1 MQRVLDNIESIIAV
15 GERFE
20 LSVTGYSMLPLLGH
34 RGDTIIVR
42 RTTECED
49 IAGRIAMFRGPQ
61 RNIIVH
67 RVLRIDNNIV
77 ILKGDGNPHL
87 EERTPRS
94 EIIGVV
100 ESVRRG
106 NRVIDC
112 TSKSWRR
119 KEIMWLAT
127 PIVVRKYI
135 LAIMRR
141 WMNFRYK
148 TK

>member
-1 MQRVLDNIESIIAV
+1 MDNIESIIAV
-15 GERFE
+15 GECFE
-20 LSVTGYSMLPLLGH
+20 LSVTGYSMLPLLG
-34 RGDTIIVR
+34 RPGDTIIVR
-42 RTTECED
+42 RTAKSD
-49 IAGRIAMFRGPQ
+49 NIAGRIAMFRGPK

-67 RVLRIDNNIV
+67 RVLRIEGNTV

-100 ESVRRG
+100 ESLRRG
-106 NRVIDC
+106 DKIVDC

-119 KEIMWLAT
+119 KEKIWLAT
-127 PIVVRKYI
+127 PIILRKYI

>member
-1 MQRVLDNIESIIAV
+1 MQSLLDNIESIIAV

-20 LSVTGYSMLPLLGH
+20 LSVTGFSMLPLLG
-34 RGDTIIVR
+34 RPGDTIIVR

-49 IAGRIAMFRGPQ
+49 IVGRIAMFRGSQ
-61 RNIIVH
+61 HNIIVH
-67 RVLRIDNNIV
+67 RVLRINEGIV
-77 ILKGDGNPHL
+77 TLKGDGNPHL

-100 ESVRRG
+100 ESIHRG
-106 NRVIDC
+106 KKIIDC

-119 KEIMWLAT
+119 KEKMWLAT
-127 PIVVRKYI
+127 PIILKKYI

>member
-1 MQRVLDNIESIIAV
+1 MQNVLDNIESIIAI
-15 GERFE
+15 GECFE
-20 LSVTGYSMLPLLGH
+20 LSVTGYSMLPLLG
-34 RGDTIIVR
+34 RPGDTIIVR
-42 RTTECED
+42 RTTESED
-49 IAGRIAMFRGPQ
+49 IVGRIAMFRGPKH
-61 RNIIVH
+61 NIIVH
-67 RVLRIDNNIV
+67 RVLRIEDNTV
-77 ILKGDGNPHL
+77 ILKGDGNPYL

-100 ESVRRG
+100 ESLRRS
-106 NRVIDC
+106 NKIVDC

-119 KEIMWLAT
+119 KEKIWLAT
-127 PIVVRKYI
+127 PIILRKYI

>member
-1 MQRVLDNIESIIAV
+1 
-15 GERFE
+15 
-20 LSVTGYSMLPLLGH
+20 
-34 RGDTIIVR
+34 
-42 RTTECED
+42 
-49 IAGRIAMFRGPQ
+49 MFRGPQ